1 MDSKKTTLNHFT
13 TFAKGKSAEQTRTK
27 LAVIYTR
34 VSSKEQADSN
44 MSLDTQRRVCDA
56 YAEKHGYIIK
66 GYFGGTYESAKNDER
81 VEFNAMLS
89 FVKKSREKISFI
101 IVYSVDR
108 FSRSGANA
116 IFIAEQLK
124 KQGVTVLSVT
134 QPTDTTTS
142 SGNLQQS
149 IQFIFSQYD
158 NEQRKEKCVEGIKQA
173 LLRGEWVTRPPLGYD
188 MVRTNGKR
196 QIVVNKTGKLLKKAF
211 QWKLEGLSIEEIRIR
226 LNEIGIK
233 ICHQRVS
240 ETLRNPFYAGI
251 LVHKTLDGAV
261 VHGNQEKLISHEV
274 FLQVN
279 NLLDRNPRGYMY
291 KRENDYTPLK
301 RFLKCDTCGNPLR
314 AYIVKAK
321 NKHYYKCTTKCC
333 KNNRSAEAVHEVFK
347 TILEEFT
354 IGDSQELAQLI
365 RLQMVATFNQC
376 MEGIP
381 DDTAMLTSQFQELE
395 NKLHRLEI
403 RFIEEDISRELYV
416 KYSEN
421 YRREKEEIKQKLAGL
436 TGEKSNLDSCV
447 EKVLLYASKL
457 SSEWASAD
465 YLTKQ
470 RLQNLVFPEGIRYN
484 RQKDEYL
491 TTRIN
496 SLFLVIACQK
506 QILSNKKSG
515 IEPLNITYQGLV
527 AGSRIELPTLGL

>member
-1 MDSKKTTLNHFT
+1 MNLKNTTLSHFNS
-13 TFAKGKSAEQTRTK
+13 FAKGKAAELTRTK

-44 MSLDTQRRVCDA
+44 MSLDTQRRICDA

-66 GYFGGTYESAKNDER
+66 GCFGGTYESAKNDER

-89 FVKKSREKISFI
+89 FVKKSREKISNI

-173 LLRGEWVTRPPLGYD
+173 LLRGDWVTRPPLGYD
-188 MVRTNGKR
+188 MLRVNGKR
-196 QIVVNKTGKLLKKAF
+196 QIVANKTGKLLKKAF

-233 ICHQRVS
+233 LCHQRVS

-251 LVHKTLDGAV
+251 IVHKTLDGMV
-261 VHGNQEKLISHEV
+261 VHGNQEKVISHEV

-279 NLLDRNPRGYMY
+279 NLLDMNPRGYTF

-314 AYIVKAK
+314 SYIVKKK

-333 KNNRSAEAVHEVFK
+333 KNNRSAELVNEVFK
-347 TILEEFT
+347 NVLEAFT
-354 IGDSQELAQLI
+354 IGDNQELVHLI
-365 RLQMVATFNQC
+365 RTQMVATYNQII
-376 MEGIP
+376 EGVP
-381 DDTAMLTSQFQELE
+381 DDAALLTSQVQELE
-395 NKLHRLEI
+395 QKLHRLEI
-403 RFIEEDISRELYV
+403 RFIDEDLSKELYV

-421 YRREKEEIKQKLAGL
+421 YRKEKEEIEQKLAG
-436 TGEKSNLDSCV
+436 TTNEISNLDSCID
-447 EKVLLYASKL
+447 KVLLYASKL
-457 SSEWASAD
+457 ASEWASAD
-465 YLTKQ
+465 FVAKQ
-470 RLQNLVFPEGIRYN
+470 EIQNLVFPEGIRYN

-496 SLFLVIACQK
+496 SLFLGIAYQK
-506 QILSNKKSG
+506 QTLLNKKTG
-515 IEPLNITYQGLV
+515 IPELNLSYSGLV